1 MRLSHNMF
9 SANIYSNY
17 KKQLTSNS
25 ATVNNISSGL
35 KLNSAK
41 DNPNKITQSQM
52 LKIQVL
58 SNSAARRNIEDTSSM
73 IQTFDGAMS
82 EMNDSLGRI
91 KELTVQAGGAT
102 LTDDDRKTIQNEI
115 DQLTEHLDYMA
126 KNTEFNGVKL
136 INGTKD
142 EHGKS
147 EVVTSMTGSLQDELT
162 VLPKFDLT
170 AVGLGFKSDTGNKIL
185 DITNQD
191 NIGNSLELVDEAI
204 LSVSSARSKYGAIQ
218 LRLEDTDNA
227 MSENSL
233 SLEKSQSNIADADIA
248 FEMLKFSE
256 SQILIQ
262 SSISLIAQSNNF
274 PQDALNVLKN
284 IR

>member
-9 SANIYSNY
+9 SANIYNNY
-17 KKQLTSNS
+17 KKQLNNNS
-25 ATVNNISSGL
+25 GAINNISSGL

-58 SNSAARRNIEDTSSM
+58 SNSAAKRNIEDTNSM
-73 IQTFDGAMS
+73 IQTFDGAMV
-82 EMNDSLGRI
+82 EMNDSLNRI
-91 KELTVQAGGAT
+91 KELTVQAGGGT
-102 LTDDDRKTIQNEI
+102 LTSEDRQVIQNEI
-115 DQLTEHLDYMA
+115 NQLTEHLDYMA
-126 KNTEFNGVKL
+126 KNTNFNGVKL
-136 INGTKD
+136 ID
-142 EHGKS
+142 ENKS
-147 EVVTSMTGSLQDELT
+147 TVEDGAVTSMIGGLQGELT
-162 VLPKFDLT
+162 ILPKFDLT
-170 AVGLGFKSDTGNKIL
+170 AKGLGLENLDVVDKKNIDKSL
-185 DITNQD
+185 DIVD
-191 NIGNSLELVDEAI
+191 AASLA
-204 LSVSSARSKYGAIQ
+204 VSSARSKYGAIQ
-218 LRLEDTDNA
+218 LRLEGTGDAIT
-227 MSENSL
+227 ENSL

-262 SSISLIAQSNNF
+262 SSISLMAQSNNF

>member
-9 SANIYSNY
+9 SANIYNNY
-17 KKQLTSNS
+17 KKQLTNNS
-25 ATVNNISSGL
+25 GAINNISSGL

-58 SNSAARRNIEDTSSM
+58 SNAAAKRNIEDTNSM
-73 IQTFDGAMS
+73 IQTFDGAMA
-82 EMNDSLGRI
+82 EMNDSLSRI
-91 KELTVQAGGAT
+91 KELTIQAGGGT
-102 LTDDDRKTIQNEI
+102 LTIEDRQVVQKEI
-115 DQLTEHLDYMA
+115 DSLTEHLDYMA

-136 INGTKD
+136 INGEKG
-142 EHGKS
+142 E
-147 EVVTSMTGSLQDELT
+147 VTSMIGGLQDEVT
-162 VLPKFDLT
+162 KLPKFDLT
-170 AVGLGFKSDTGNKIL
+170 SEGLGFVEKGTGKKLL
-185 DITNQD
+185 DVTDQD
-191 NIGNSLELVDEAI
+191 NLGKSLEIVDSAI
-204 LSVSSARSKYGAIQ
+204 QSVSSARSKYGAIQ
-218 LRLEDTDNA
+218 LRLEGTGDAIT
-227 MSENSL
+227 ENNL

>member
-9 SANIYSNY
+9 SANIYNNY
-17 KKQLTSNS
+17 KKQLTNNS
-25 ATVNNISSGL
+25 GAVNNISSGL

-58 SNSAARRNIEDTSSM
+58 SNAAAKRNIEDTNSM
-73 IQTFDGAMS
+73 IQTFDGAMQ
-82 EMNDSLGRI
+82 EMNDSLSRI
-91 KELTVQAGGAT
+91 KELTVQAGGGT
-102 LTDDDRKTIQNEI
+102 LTIEDRQVVQKEV
-115 DQLTEHLDYMA
+115 DSLTEHLDYMA

-136 INGTKD
+136 INGEKG
-142 EHGKS
+142 E
-147 EVVTSMTGSLQDELT
+147 VTSMIGGLQDEVT
-162 VLPKFDLT
+162 TLPKFDLT
-170 AVGLGFKSDTGNKIL
+170 SEGLGFVEKGTGKKLL
-185 DITNQD
+185 DVTNQD
-191 NIGNSLELVDEAI
+191 NIGNSLELVDSAI
-204 LSVSSARSKYGAIQ
+204 QSVSSARSKYGAIQ
-218 LRLEDTDNA
+218 LRLEGTGDAIT
-227 MSENSL
+227 ENSL
-233 SLEKSQSNIADADIA
+233 SLEKSQSNIADANIA

-262 SSISLIAQSNNF
+262 SSISLMAQSNNF

>member
-1 MRLSHNMF
+1 MF
-9 SANIYSNY
+9 SANIYNNY
-17 KKQLTSNS
+17 KKQLTNNS
-25 ATVNNISSGL
+25 KSVNNISSGL

-52 LKIQVL
+52 LKIQIL
-58 SNSAARRNIEDTSSM
+58 SNASAKRNIEDTNSM
-73 IQTFDGAMS
+73 IQTFDGAMA

-91 KELTVQAGGAT
+91 KELTVQAGGGT
-102 LTDDDRKTIQNEI
+102 LTDGDRKTIQNEI
-115 DQLTEHLDYMA
+115 DVLTEHLDYMA

-136 INGTKD
+136 INEDKATLEDGA
-142 EHGKS
+142 
-147 EVVTSMTGSLQDELT
+147 VTSMIGSLQDELT
-162 VLPKFDLT
+162 VLPKFNLT
-170 AVGLGFKSDTGNKIL
+170 AEGLGFKDNTGKKLLDVTNK
-185 DITNQD
+185 D
-191 NIGNSLELVDEAI
+191 NIGNSLDIIDTAI
-204 LSVSSARSKYGAIQ
+204 QSVSSARSKYGAIQ
-218 LRLEDTDNA
+218 LRLEGTGDA
-227 MSENSL
+227 ISENSL

>member
-9 SANIYSNY
+9 SANIYNNY
-17 KKQLTSNS
+17 KKQLNNNS
-25 ATVNNISSGL
+25 GAINNISSGL

-58 SNSAARRNIEDTSSM
+58 SNSAAKRNIEDTNSM
-73 IQTFDGAMS
+73 IQTFDGAMA
-82 EMNDSLGRI
+82 EMNDSLNRI
-91 KELTVQAGGAT
+91 KELTVQAGGGT
-102 LTDDDRKTIQNEI
+102 LTSEDRQVIQNEI
-115 DQLTEHLDYMA
+115 NQLTEHLDYMA
-126 KNTEFNGVKL
+126 KNTNFNGVKL
-136 INGTKD
+136 ID
-142 EHGKS
+142 ENKS
-147 EVVTSMTGSLQDELT
+147 TVEDGAVTSMIGGLQGELT

-170 AVGLGFKSDTGNKIL
+170 AKGLGLENLDVVDEKNIDKSL
-185 DITNQD
+185 DIVD
-191 NIGNSLELVDEAI
+191 AASLA
-204 LSVSSARSKYGAIQ
+204 VSSARSKYGAIQ
-218 LRLEDTDNA
+218 LRLEGTGDAIT
-227 MSENSL
+227 ENNL

-262 SSISLIAQSNNF
+262 SSISLMAQSNNF

>member
-9 SANIYSNY
+9 SANIYNNY
-17 KKQLTSNS
+17 KKQLTNNS
-25 ATVNNISSGL
+25 GAVNNISSGL

-58 SNSAARRNIEDTSSM
+58 SNAAAKRNIEDTNSM
-73 IQTFDGAMS
+73 IQAFDGAMQ
-82 EMNDSLGRI
+82 EMNDSLSRI
-91 KELTVQAGGAT
+91 KELTVQAGGGSLASE
-102 LTDDDRKTIQNEI
+102 DREIIQKEI
-115 DQLTEHLDYMA
+115 DQLTEHLDYMSN
-126 KNTEFNGVKL
+126 NTEFNGIKL
-136 INGTKD
+136 INGVKAGETKM
-142 EHGKS
+142 
-147 EVVTSMTGSLQDELT
+147 VTSMTGSLQDEVT

-170 AVGLGFKSDTGNKIL
+170 AEGLGFKEKGTGKKLFDVTDANNVGKSL
-185 DITNQD
+185 
-191 NIGNSLELVDEAI
+191 NIVDEAI
-204 LSVSSARSKYGAIQ
+204 QSVSSARSKYGAIQ
-218 LRLEDTDNA
+218 LRLEGTGDA
-227 MSENSL
+227 ISENSL

>member
-9 SANIYSNY
+9 SANIYNNY
-17 KKQLTSNS
+17 KKQLTNNS
-25 ATVNNISSGL
+25 GAVNNISSGL

-58 SNSAARRNIEDTSSM
+58 SNAAAKRNIEDTNSM
-73 IQTFDGAMS
+73 IQTFDGAMQ
-82 EMNDSLGRI
+82 EMNDSLSRI
-91 KELTVQAGGAT
+91 KELTVQAGGGT
-102 LTDDDRKTIQNEI
+102 LTIEDRQVVQKEV
-115 DQLTEHLDYMA
+115 DSLTEHLDYMA

-136 INGTKD
+136 INGEKG
-142 EHGKS
+142 E
-147 EVVTSMTGSLQDELT
+147 VTSMIGGLQDEVT
-162 VLPKFDLT
+162 TLPKFDLT
-170 AVGLGFKSDTGNKIL
+170 SEGLGFVEKGTGKKLL
-185 DITNQD
+185 DVTNQD
-191 NIGNSLELVDEAI
+191 NIGNSLELVDSAI
-204 LSVSSARSKYGAIQ
+204 QSVSSARSKYGAIQ
-218 LRLEDTDNA
+218 LRLEGTGDAIT
-227 MSENSL
+227 ENSL

>member
-9 SANIYSNY
+9 SANIYNNY
-17 KKQLTSNS
+17 KKQLTNNS
-25 ATVNNISSGL
+25 RAVNNISSGL

-58 SNSAARRNIEDTSSM
+58 SNAAAKRNIEDTNSM

-91 KELTVQAGGAT
+91 KELTVQAGGGT
-102 LTDDDRKTIQNEI
+102 LTDGDRKTIQNEI
-115 DQLTEHLDYMA
+115 DVLTEHLDYMA
-126 KNTEFNGVKL
+126 KNTEFNGIKL
-136 INGTKD
+136 INEDKATLKD
-142 EHGKS
+142 GA
-147 EVVTSMTGSLQDELT
+147 VTSMIGSLQDELT
-162 VLPKFDLT
+162 VLPKFNLT
-170 AVGLGFKSDTGNKIL
+170 AEGLGFKDNTGKKLLDVTNK
-185 DITNQD
+185 D
-191 NIGNSLELVDEAI
+191 NIGNSLDIIDTAI
-204 LSVSSARSKYGAIQ
+204 QSVSSARSKYGAIQ
-218 LRLEDTDNA
+218 LRLEGTGDA
-227 MSENSL
+227 ISENSL

>member
-9 SANIYSNY
+9 SANIYNNY
-17 KKQLTSNS
+17 KKQLNNNS
-25 ATVNNISSGL
+25 GAINNISSGI

-58 SNSAARRNIEDTSSM
+58 SNSAAKRNIEDTNSM
-73 IQTFDGAMS
+73 IQTFDGAMA
-82 EMNDSLGRI
+82 EMNDSLNRI
-91 KELTVQAGGAT
+91 KELTVQAGGGT
-102 LTDDDRKTIQNEI
+102 LTSEDRQVIQNEI
-115 DQLTEHLDYMA
+115 NQLTEHLDYMA
-126 KNTEFNGVKL
+126 KNTNFNGVKL
-136 INGTKD
+136 ID
-142 EHGKS
+142 ENKS
-147 EVVTSMTGSLQDELT
+147 TVEDGAVTSMIGGLQGELT

-170 AVGLGFKSDTGNKIL
+170 AKGLGLENLDVVDEKNIDKSL
-185 DITNQD
+185 DIVD
-191 NIGNSLELVDEAI
+191 AASLA
-204 LSVSSARSKYGAIQ
+204 VSSARSKYGAIQ
-218 LRLEDTDNA
+218 LRLEGTGDAIT
-227 MSENSL
+227 ENNL

-262 SSISLIAQSNNF
+262 SSISLMAQSNSF

>member
-9 SANIYSNY
+9 SANIYNNY
-17 KKQLTSNS
+17 KKHLTNNS
-25 ATVNNISSGL
+25 SAVNNISTGL
-35 KLNSAK
+35 KLNSSK

-52 LKIQVL
+52 LKMQVL
-58 SNSAARRNIEDTSSM
+58 SNSAARRNIEDTNSM
-73 IQTFDGAMS
+73 IQTFDGAMT

-91 KELTVQAGGAT
+91 KELTVQAGGGT
-102 LTDDDRKTIQNEI
+102 LTDDDRVVMQNEI
-115 DQLTEHLDYMA
+115 DSLTEHLDYMA

-136 INGTKD
+136 INGGNDKI
-142 EHGKS
+142 
-147 EVVTSMTGSLQDELT
+147 TSMIGSLEGELT
-162 VLPKFDLT
+162 TLPKFDLT
-170 AVGLGFKSDTGNKIL
+170 AEGLGFKEKLTGKKLL
-185 DITNQD
+185 DVTDED
-191 NIGNSLELVDEAI
+191 NIGKSLELVDSAI
-204 LSVSSARSKYGAIQ
+204 QFVSSARSKYGAIQ
-218 LRLEDTDNA
+218 LRLEGTGDAIT
-227 MSENSL
+227 ENNI

-262 SSISLIAQSNNF
+262 SSISLMAQSNNF

>member
-9 SANIYSNY
+9 SANIYNNY
-17 KKQLTSNS
+17 KKQLNNNS
-25 ATVNNISSGL
+25 GAINNISSGI

-58 SNSAARRNIEDTSSM
+58 SNSAAKRNIEDTNSM
-73 IQTFDGAMS
+73 IQTFDGAMA
-82 EMNDSLGRI
+82 EMNDSLNRI
-91 KELTVQAGGAT
+91 KELTVQAGGGT
-102 LTDDDRKTIQNEI
+102 LTSEDRQVIQNEI
-115 DQLTEHLDYMA
+115 NQLTEHLDYMA
-126 KNTEFNGVKL
+126 KNTNFNGVKL
-136 INGTKD
+136 ID
-142 EHGKS
+142 ENKS
-147 EVVTSMTGSLQDELT
+147 TVEDGAVTSMIGGLQGELT

-170 AVGLGFKSDTGNKIL
+170 AKGLGLENLDVVDEKNIDKSL
-185 DITNQD
+185 DIVD
-191 NIGNSLELVDEAI
+191 AASLA
-204 LSVSSARSKYGAIQ
+204 VSSARSKYGAIQ
-218 LRLEDTDNA
+218 LRLEGTGDAIT
-227 MSENSL
+227 ENNL

-262 SSISLIAQSNNF
+262 SSISLMAQSNNF

>member
-9 SANIYSNY
+9 STNIYNNY
-17 KKQLTSNS
+17 KKQLTNNS
-25 ATVNNISSGL
+25 GAVNNISSGI

-58 SNSAARRNIEDTSSM
+58 SNAAAKRNIEDTNSM
-73 IQTFDGAMS
+73 IQTFDGAMA
-82 EMNDSLGRI
+82 EMNDSLSRI
-91 KELTVQAGGAT
+91 KELTIQAGGGT
-102 LTDDDRKTIQNEI
+102 LTIEDRQVVQKEI
-115 DQLTEHLDYMA
+115 DSLTEHLDYMA

-136 INGTKD
+136 INGEKG
-142 EHGKS
+142 E
-147 EVVTSMTGSLQDELT
+147 VTSMIGGLQDEVT
-162 VLPKFDLT
+162 KLPKFDLT
-170 AVGLGFKSDTGNKIL
+170 SEGLGFVEKGTGKKLL
-185 DITNQD
+185 DVTDQD
-191 NIGNSLELVDEAI
+191 NLGKSLEIVDSAI
-204 LSVSSARSKYGAIQ
+204 QSVSSARSKYGAIQ
-218 LRLEDTDNA
+218 LRLEGTGDAIT
-227 MSENSL
+227 ENNL

>member
-9 SANIYSNY
+9 SANIYNNY
-17 KKQLTSNS
+17 KKQLTNNS
-25 ATVNNISSGL
+25 RSVNNISSGL

-58 SNSAARRNIEDTSSM
+58 SNASAKRNIEDTNSM
-73 IQTFDGAMS
+73 IQTFDGAMA

-91 KELTVQAGGAT
+91 KELTVQAGGGT
-102 LTDDDRKTIQNEI
+102 LTDGDRKTIQNEI
-115 DQLTEHLDYMA
+115 DVLTEHLDYMA

-136 INGTKD
+136 INEDKATLKD
-142 EHGKS
+142 GA
-147 EVVTSMTGSLQDELT
+147 VTSMIGSLQDELT
-162 VLPKFDLT
+162 VLPKFNLT
-170 AVGLGFKSDTGNKIL
+170 AEGLGFKDNTGKKLLDVTNKY
-185 DITNQD
+185 
-191 NIGNSLELVDEAI
+191 NIGNSLDIIDTAI
-204 LSVSSARSKYGAIQ
+204 QSVSSARSKYGAIQ
-218 LRLEDTDNA
+218 LRLEGTGDA
-227 MSENSL
+227 ISENSL

>member
-9 SANIYSNY
+9 SANIFNNY
-17 KKQLTSNS
+17 KKQLSNNSS
-25 ATVNNISSGL
+25 AVNNISSGL

-58 SNSAARRNIEDTSSM
+58 SNSAARRNIEDTNSM

-91 KELTVQAGGAT
+91 KELTVQAGGGT
-102 LTDDDRKTIQNEI
+102 LTDEDRETIQNEI
-115 DQLTEHLDYMA
+115 DSLTEHLDYMA

-136 INGTKD
+136 INESD
-142 EHGKS
+142 GK
-147 EVVTSMTGSLQDELT
+147 VTSMIGSLEGELT
-162 VLPKFDLT
+162 TLPKFDLT
-170 AVGLGFKSDTGNKIL
+170 AEGLGFKEKGTGKKLFDVTDANNVGKSL
-185 DITNQD
+185 
-191 NIGNSLELVDEAI
+191 NIVDEAI
-204 LSVSSARSKYGAIQ
+204 QSVSSARSKYGAIQ
-218 LRLEDTDNA
+218 LRLEGTGDA
-227 MSENSL
+227 ISENNL

>member
-9 SANIYSNY
+9 SANIYNNY
-17 KKQLTSNS
+17 KKQLNNNS
-25 ATVNNISSGL
+25 GAINNISSGI

-58 SNSAARRNIEDTSSM
+58 SNSAAKRNIEDTNSM
-73 IQTFDGAMS
+73 IQTFDGAMA
-82 EMNDSLGRI
+82 EMNDSLNRI
-91 KELTVQAGGAT
+91 KELTVQAGGGT
-102 LTDDDRKTIQNEI
+102 LTSEDRQVIQNEI
-115 DQLTEHLDYMA
+115 NQLTEHLDYMA
-126 KNTEFNGVKL
+126 KNTNFNGVKL
-136 INGTKD
+136 ID
-142 EHGKS
+142 ENKS
-147 EVVTSMTGSLQDELT
+147 TVEDGAVTSMIGGLQGELT

-170 AVGLGFKSDTGNKIL
+170 AKGLGLENLDVVDEKNIDKSL
-185 DITNQD
+185 DIVD
-191 NIGNSLELVDEAI
+191 VASLA
-204 LSVSSARSKYGAIQ
+204 VSSARSKYGAIQ
-218 LRLEDTDNA
+218 LRLEGTGDAIT
-227 MSENSL
+227 ENSL

-262 SSISLIAQSNNF
+262 SSISLMAQSNSF

>member
-9 SANIYSNY
+9 SANIYNNY
-17 KKQLTSNS
+17 KKQLNNNS
-25 ATVNNISSGL
+25 GAINNISSGI

-58 SNSAARRNIEDTSSM
+58 SNSAAKRNIEDTNSM
-73 IQTFDGAMS
+73 IQTFDGAMA
-82 EMNDSLGRI
+82 EMNDSLNRI
-91 KELTVQAGGAT
+91 KELTVQAGGGT
-102 LTDDDRKTIQNEI
+102 LTSEDRQVIQNEMN
-115 DQLTEHLDYMA
+115 QLTEHLDYMA
-126 KNTEFNGVKL
+126 KNTNFNGVKL
-136 INGTKD
+136 ID
-142 EHGKS
+142 ENKS
-147 EVVTSMTGSLQDELT
+147 TVEDGAVTSMIGGLQGELT
-162 VLPKFDLT
+162 ILPKFDLT
-170 AVGLGFKSDTGNKIL
+170 AKGLGLENLDVVDKKNIDKSL
-185 DITNQD
+185 DIVD
-191 NIGNSLELVDEAI
+191 AASLA
-204 LSVSSARSKYGAIQ
+204 VSSARSKYGAIQ
-218 LRLEDTDNA
+218 LRLEGTGDAIT
-227 MSENSL
+227 ENNL

-262 SSISLIAQSNNF
+262 SSISLMAQSNNF

>member
-9 SANIYSNY
+9 SANIYNNY
-17 KKQLTSNS
+17 KKHLTNNS
-25 ATVNNISSGL
+25 SAVNNISTGL
-35 KLNSAK
+35 KLNSSK

-52 LKIQVL
+52 LKMQVL
-58 SNSAARRNIEDTSSM
+58 SNSAARRNIEDTNSM
-73 IQTFDGAMS
+73 IQTFDGAMT

-91 KELTVQAGGAT
+91 KELTVQAGGGT
-102 LTDDDRKTIQNEI
+102 LTDDDRVVMQNEI
-115 DQLTEHLDYMA
+115 DSLTEHLDYMA

-136 INGTKD
+136 INGGNDKI
-142 EHGKS
+142 
-147 EVVTSMTGSLQDELT
+147 TSMIGSLEGELT
-162 VLPKFDLT
+162 TLPKFDLT
-170 AVGLGFKSDTGNKIL
+170 AEGLGFKEKLTGKKLL
-185 DITNQD
+185 DVTDED
-191 NIGNSLELVDEAI
+191 NIGKSLELVDSAI
-204 LSVSSARSKYGAIQ
+204 QSVSSARSKYGAIQ
-218 LRLEDTDNA
+218 LRLEGTGDAIT
-227 MSENSL
+227 ENNI

-262 SSISLIAQSNNF
+262 SSISLMAQSNNF

>member
-9 SANIYSNY
+9 SANIYNNY
-17 KKQLTSNS
+17 KKQLTNNS
-25 ATVNNISSGL
+25 GAVNNISSGL

-58 SNSAARRNIEDTSSM
+58 SNSAARRNIEDTNSM
-73 IQTFDGAMS
+73 IQTFDGAMA
-82 EMNDSLGRI
+82 EMNDSLSRI
-91 KELTVQAGGAT
+91 KELTVQAGGGT
-102 LTDDDRKTIQNEI
+102 LNTQDRQVIQNEI

-126 KNTEFNGVKL
+126 NNTEFNGVKL
-136 INGTKD
+136 INESD
-142 EHGKS
+142 GK
-147 EVVTSMTGSLQDELT
+147 VTSMIGSLEGELT
-162 VLPKFDLT
+162 TLPKFDLT
-170 AVGLGFKSDTGNKIL
+170 AEGLGFKEKGTRKKLFDVTDANNVGKSL
-185 DITNQD
+185 
-191 NIGNSLELVDEAI
+191 NIVDEAI
-204 LSVSSARSKYGAIQ
+204 QSVSSARSKYGAIQ
-218 LRLEDTDNA
+218 LRLEGTGDA
-227 MSENSL
+227 ISENSL

>member
-9 SANIYSNY
+9 SANIYNNY
-17 KKQLTSNS
+17 KKQLNNNS
-25 ATVNNISSGL
+25 GAINNISSGL

-58 SNSAARRNIEDTSSM
+58 SNSAAKRNIEDTNSM
-73 IQTFDGAMS
+73 IQTFDGAMA
-82 EMNDSLGRI
+82 EMNDSLNRI
-91 KELTVQAGGAT
+91 KELTVQAGGGT
-102 LTDDDRKTIQNEI
+102 LTSEDRQVIQNEMN
-115 DQLTEHLDYMA
+115 QLTEHLDYMA
-126 KNTEFNGVKL
+126 KNTNFNGVKL
-136 INGTKD
+136 ID
-142 EHGKS
+142 ENKS
-147 EVVTSMTGSLQDELT
+147 TVEDGAVTSMIGGLQGELT
-162 VLPKFDLT
+162 ILPKFDLT
-170 AVGLGFKSDTGNKIL
+170 AKGLGLENLDVVDKKNIDKSL
-185 DITNQD
+185 DIVD
-191 NIGNSLELVDEAI
+191 AASLA
-204 LSVSSARSKYGAIQ
+204 VSSARSKYGAIQ
-218 LRLEDTDNA
+218 LRLEGTGDAIT
-227 MSENSL
+227 ENNL

-262 SSISLIAQSNNF
+262 SSISLMAQSNNF

>member
-9 SANIYSNY
+9 SANIFNNY
-17 KKQLTSNS
+17 KKHLTNNS
-25 ATVNNISSGL
+25 SAVNNISSGL

-58 SNSAARRNIEDTSSM
+58 SNAAAKRNIEDTNSM
-73 IQTFDGAMS
+73 IQTFDGAMQ
-82 EMNDSLGRI
+82 EMNDSLCRV
-91 KELTVQAGGAT
+91 KELTVQAGGGT
-102 LTDDDRKTIQNEI
+102 LTSKDREVIQKEI
-115 DQLTEHLDYMA
+115 DQLTNHLDYMA

-136 INGTKD
+136 INEDKATIKD
-142 EHGKS
+142 GA
-147 EVVTSMTGSLQDELT
+147 VTSMIGSLQDELT
-162 VLPKFDLT
+162 VLPKFNLT
-170 AVGLGFKSDTGNKIL
+170 AEGLGFKDNTGKKLL
-185 DITNQD
+185 DVTNED
-191 NIGNSLELVDEAI
+191 NIGNSLDTIDTAI
-204 LSVSSARSKYGAIQ
+204 QSVSSARSKFGAIQ
-218 LRLEDTDNA
+218 LRLEGTGDA
-227 MSENSL
+227 ISENSM

>member
-9 SANIYSNY
+9 SANIYNNY
-17 KKQLTSNS
+17 KKQLTNNS
-25 ATVNNISSGL
+25 KSVNNISSGL

-52 LKIQVL
+52 LKIQTL
-58 SNSAARRNIEDTSSM
+58 SNASAKRNIEDTNSM
-73 IQTFDGAMS
+73 IQTFDGAMA

-91 KELTVQAGGAT
+91 KELTVQAGGGT
-102 LTDDDRKTIQNEI
+102 LTDGDRKTIQNEI
-115 DQLTEHLDYMA
+115 DVLTEHLDYMA

-136 INGTKD
+136 INEDKATLEDGA
-142 EHGKS
+142 
-147 EVVTSMTGSLQDELT
+147 VTSMIGSLQDELT
-162 VLPKFDLT
+162 VLPKFNLT
-170 AVGLGFKSDTGNKIL
+170 AEGLGFKDNTGKKLLDVTNK
-185 DITNQD
+185 D
-191 NIGNSLELVDEAI
+191 NIGNSLDIIDTAI
-204 LSVSSARSKYGAIQ
+204 QSVSSARSKYGAIQ
-218 LRLEDTDNA
+218 LRLEGTGDA
-227 MSENSL
+227 ISENSL

>member
-9 SANIYSNY
+9 SANIYNNY
-17 KKQLTSNS
+17 KKQLNNNS
-25 ATVNNISSGL
+25 GAINNISSGL

-58 SNSAARRNIEDTSSM
+58 SNSAAKRNIEDTNSM
-73 IQTFDGAMS
+73 IQTFDGAMA
-82 EMNDSLGRI
+82 EMNDSLNRI
-91 KELTVQAGGAT
+91 KELTVQAGGGT
-102 LTDDDRKTIQNEI
+102 LTSEDRQVIQNEI
-115 DQLTEHLDYMA
+115 NQLTEHLDYMA
-126 KNTEFNGVKL
+126 KNTNFNGVKL
-136 INGTKD
+136 ID
-142 EHGKS
+142 ENKS
-147 EVVTSMTGSLQDELT
+147 TVEDGAVTSMIGGLQGELT

-170 AVGLGFKSDTGNKIL
+170 AKGLGLENLDVVDEKNIDKSL
-185 DITNQD
+185 DIVD
-191 NIGNSLELVDEAI
+191 AASLA
-204 LSVSSARSKYGAIQ
+204 VSSARSKYGAIQ
-218 LRLEDTDNA
+218 LRLEGTGDAIT
-227 MSENSL
+227 ENSL

>member
-9 SANIYSNY
+9 SANIFNNY
-17 KKQLTSNS
+17 KKQLSNNSS
-25 ATVNNISSGL
+25 AVNNISSGL
-35 KLNSAK
+35 KLSSAK

-58 SNSAARRNIEDTSSM
+58 SNSAARRNIEDTNSM

-91 KELTVQAGGAT
+91 KELTVQAGGT
-102 LTDDDRKTIQNEI
+102 LTDEDRETIQNEI
-115 DQLTEHLDYMA
+115 DSLTEHLDYMA

-136 INGTKD
+136 IN
-142 EHGKS
+142 EENGKVS
-147 EVVTSMTGSLQDELT
+147 SMIGSLEGELT

-170 AVGLGFKSDTGNKIL
+170 AEGLGFKEKGTSKKLL
-185 DITNQD
+185 DVTNQD
-191 NIGNSLELVDEAI
+191 NVGNSLELVDSAI
-204 LSVSSARSKYGAIQ
+204 QSVSSARSKYGAIQ
-218 LRLEDTDNA
+218 LRLEGTGDAIT
-227 MSENSL
+227 ENNL

-262 SSISLIAQSNNF
+262 SSISLMAQSNSF

>member
-9 SANIYSNY
+9 SANIYNNY
-17 KKQLTSNS
+17 KKQLTNNS
-25 ATVNNISSGL
+25 GAINNISSGL

-58 SNSAARRNIEDTSSM
+58 SNAAAKRNIEDTNSM
-73 IQTFDGAMS
+73 IQTFDGAMA
-82 EMNDSLGRI
+82 EMNDSLSRI
-91 KELTVQAGGAT
+91 KELTVQAGGGT
-102 LTDDDRKTIQNEI
+102 LTIEDRQVVQKEI
-115 DQLTEHLDYMA
+115 DSLTEHLDYMA

-136 INGTKD
+136 INGEKG
-142 EHGKS
+142 E
-147 EVVTSMTGSLQDELT
+147 VTSMIGGLQDEVT
-162 VLPKFDLT
+162 KLPKFDLT
-170 AVGLGFKSDTGNKIL
+170 SEGLGFVEKGTGKKLL
-185 DITNQD
+185 DVTNED
-191 NIGNSLELVDEAI
+191 NIGNSLELVDSAI
-204 LSVSSARSKYGAIQ
+204 QSVSSARSKYGAIQ
-218 LRLEDTDNA
+218 LRLEGTGDAIT
-227 MSENSL
+227 ENNL

>member
-9 SANIYSNY
+9 SANIYNNY
-17 KKQLTSNS
+17 KKQLTNNS
-25 ATVNNISSGL
+25 GAVNNISSGL

-58 SNSAARRNIEDTSSM
+58 SNSAARRNIEDTNSM
-73 IQTFDGAMS
+73 IQTFDGAMA
-82 EMNDSLGRI
+82 EMNDSLSRI
-91 KELTVQAGGAT
+91 KELTVQAGGGT
-102 LTDDDRKTIQNEI
+102 LNTQDRQVIQNEI

-126 KNTEFNGVKL
+126 NNTEFNGVKL
-136 INGTKD
+136 INESD
-142 EHGKS
+142 GK
-147 EVVTSMTGSLQDELT
+147 VTSMIGSLEGELT
-162 VLPKFDLT
+162 TLPKFDLT
-170 AVGLGFKSDTGNKIL
+170 AEGLGFKEKGTGKKLFDVTDANNVGKSL
-185 DITNQD
+185 
-191 NIGNSLELVDEAI
+191 NIVDEAI
-204 LSVSSARSKYGAIQ
+204 QSVSSARSKYGAIQ
-218 LRLEDTDNA
+218 LRLEGTGDA
-227 MSENSL
+227 ISENSL

>member
-25 ATVNNISSGL
+25 SAINNISSGL

-58 SNSAARRNIEDTSSM
+58 SNSAARRNIEDTNSM
-73 IQTFDGAMS
+73 LQTFDGAMQ
-82 EMNDSLGRI
+82 EMNDSLCRI
-91 KELTVQAGGAT
+91 KELTVQAGGGS
-102 LTDDDRKTIQNEI
+102 LTDEDRNVIQNEI
-115 DQLTEHLDYMA
+115 DQLTEHLDHMS

-136 INGTKD
+136 INGVKD
-142 EHGKS
+142 GEAK
-147 EVVTSMTGSLQDELT
+147 VVTSMTGSLQDELT

-185 DITNQD
+185 DITSQN
-191 NIGNSLELVDEAI
+191 NIGNSLDIVDAAI
-204 LSVSSARSKYGAIQ
+204 QSVSSARSKYGAIQ

-227 MSENSL
+227 MSENNL

>member
-9 SANIYSNY
+9 SANIYNNY
-17 KKQLTSNS
+17 KKQLTNNS
-25 ATVNNISSGL
+25 GAVNNISSGL

-58 SNSAARRNIEDTSSM
+58 SNAAAKRNIEDTNSM
-73 IQTFDGAMS
+73 IQTFDGAMQ
-82 EMNDSLGRI
+82 EMNDSLSRI
-91 KELTVQAGGAT
+91 KELTVQAGGGT
-102 LTDDDRKTIQNEI
+102 LTIEDRQVVQKEV
-115 DQLTEHLDYMA
+115 DSLTEHLDYMA

-136 INGTKD
+136 INGEKG
-142 EHGKS
+142 E
-147 EVVTSMTGSLQDELT
+147 VTSMIGGLQDEVT
-162 VLPKFDLT
+162 TLPKFDLT
-170 AVGLGFKSDTGNKIL
+170 SEGLGFVEKGTGKKLL
-185 DITNQD
+185 DVTNQD
-191 NIGNSLELVDEAI
+191 NIGNSLELVDSAI
-204 LSVSSARSKYGAIQ
+204 QSVSSARSKYGAIQ
-218 LRLEDTDNA
+218 LRLEGTGDAIT
-227 MSENSL
+227 ENNL

-262 SSISLIAQSNNF
+262 SSISLMAQSNNF

>member
-9 SANIYSNY
+9 SANIYNNY
-17 KKQLTSNS
+17 KKQLTNNS
-25 ATVNNISSGL
+25 KSVNNISSGL

-52 LKIQVL
+52 LKIQIL
-58 SNSAARRNIEDTSSM
+58 SNASAKRNIEDTNSM
-73 IQTFDGAMS
+73 IQTFDGAMA

-91 KELTVQAGGAT
+91 KELTVQAGGGT
-102 LTDDDRKTIQNEI
+102 LTDGDRKTIQNEI
-115 DQLTEHLDYMA
+115 DVLTEHLDYMA

-136 INGTKD
+136 INEDKATLEDGA
-142 EHGKS
+142 
-147 EVVTSMTGSLQDELT
+147 VTSMIGSLQDELT
-162 VLPKFDLT
+162 VLPKFNLT
-170 AVGLGFKSDTGNKIL
+170 AEGLGFKDNTGKKLLDVTNK
-185 DITNQD
+185 D
-191 NIGNSLELVDEAI
+191 NIGNSLDIIDTAI
-204 LSVSSARSKYGAIQ
+204 QSVSSARSKYGAIQ
-218 LRLEDTDNA
+218 LRLEGTGDA
-227 MSENSL
+227 ISENSL

>member
-9 SANIYSNY
+9 SANIYNNY
-17 KKQLTSNS
+17 KKQLTNNS
-25 ATVNNISSGL
+25 GAVNNISSGL

-58 SNSAARRNIEDTSSM
+58 SNAAAKRNIEDTNSM
-73 IQTFDGAMS
+73 IQTFDGAMQ
-82 EMNDSLGRI
+82 EMNDSLSRI
-91 KELTVQAGGAT
+91 KELTVQAGGGT
-102 LTDDDRKTIQNEI
+102 LTIEDRQVVQKEV
-115 DQLTEHLDYMA
+115 DSLTEHLDYMA

-136 INGTKD
+136 INGEKG
-142 EHGKS
+142 E
-147 EVVTSMTGSLQDELT
+147 VTSMIGGLQDEVT
-162 VLPKFDLT
+162 TLPKFDLT
-170 AVGLGFKSDTGNKIL
+170 SEGLGFVEKGTGKKLL
-185 DITNQD
+185 DVTNQD
-191 NIGNSLELVDEAI
+191 NIGNSLELVDSAI
-204 LSVSSARSKYGAIQ
+204 QSVSSARSKYGAIQ
-218 LRLEDTDNA
+218 LRLEGTGDAIT
-227 MSENSL
+227 ENSL

-262 SSISLIAQSNNF
+262 SSISLMAQSNNF

>member
-9 SANIYSNY
+9 SANIYNNY
-17 KKQLTSNS
+17 KKQLTNNS
-25 ATVNNISSGL
+25 KSVNNISSGL

-52 LKIQVL
+52 LKIQIL
-58 SNSAARRNIEDTSSM
+58 SNASAKRNIEDTNSM
-73 IQTFDGAMS
+73 IQTFDGAMA

-91 KELTVQAGGAT
+91 KELTVQAGGGT
-102 LTDDDRKTIQNEI
+102 LTDGDRKTIQNEI
-115 DQLTEHLDYMA
+115 DVLTEHLDYMA

-136 INGTKD
+136 INEDKATLKD
-142 EHGKS
+142 GA
-147 EVVTSMTGSLQDELT
+147 VTSMIGSLQDELT
-162 VLPKFDLT
+162 VLPKFNLT
-170 AVGLGFKSDTGNKIL
+170 AEGLGFKDNTGKKLLDVTNK
-185 DITNQD
+185 D
-191 NIGNSLELVDEAI
+191 NIGNSLDIIDTAI
-204 LSVSSARSKYGAIQ
+204 QSVSSARSKYGAIQ
-218 LRLEDTDNA
+218 LRLEGTGDA
-227 MSENSL
+227 ISENSL

>member
-9 SANIYSNY
+9 SANIYNNY
-17 KKQLTSNS
+17 KKQLNNNS
-25 ATVNNISSGL
+25 GAINNISSGL

-58 SNSAARRNIEDTSSM
+58 SNSAAKRNVEDTNSM

-91 KELTVQAGGAT
+91 KELTVQAGGT
-102 LTDDDRKTIQNEI
+102 LTDEDRETIQNEI
-115 DQLTEHLDYMA
+115 DSLTEHLDYMA

-136 INGTKD
+136 INGEKG
-142 EHGKS
+142 E
-147 EVVTSMTGSLQDELT
+147 VTSMIGGLQDEVT
-162 VLPKFDLT
+162 KLPKFDLT
-170 AVGLGFKSDTGNKIL
+170 SEGLGFKEKLTGKKLL
-185 DITNQD
+185 DVTNQD
-191 NIGNSLELVDEAI
+191 NIGNSLELVDSAI
-204 LSVSSARSKYGAIQ
+204 QSVSSARSKYGAIQ
-218 LRLEDTDNA
+218 LRLEGTGDAIT
-227 MSENSL
+227 ENNL

-262 SSISLIAQSNNF
+262 SSISLMAQSNNF

>member
-9 SANIYSNY
+9 SANIYNNY
-17 KKQLTSNS
+17 KKQLNNNS
-25 ATVNNISSGL
+25 GAINNISSGF

-58 SNSAARRNIEDTSSM
+58 SNSAAKRNIEDTNSM
-73 IQTFDGAMS
+73 IQTFDGAMA
-82 EMNDSLGRI
+82 EMNDSLNRI
-91 KELTVQAGGAT
+91 KELTVQAGGGT
-102 LTDDDRKTIQNEI
+102 LTSEDRQVIQNEI
-115 DQLTEHLDYMA
+115 NQLTEHLDYMA
-126 KNTEFNGVKL
+126 KNTNFNGVKL
-136 INGTKD
+136 ID
-142 EHGKS
+142 ENKS
-147 EVVTSMTGSLQDELT
+147 TVEDGAVTSMIGGLQGELT

-170 AVGLGFKSDTGNKIL
+170 AKGLGLENLDVVDKKNIDKSL
-185 DITNQD
+185 DIVD
-191 NIGNSLELVDEAI
+191 AASLA
-204 LSVSSARSKYGAIQ
+204 VSSARSKYGAIQ
-218 LRLEDTDNA
+218 LRLEGTGDAIT
-227 MSENSL
+227 ENSL